1 MGEPGEILMKQRVPK
16 LKTKRLFLQPMSAEE
31 MSSLQDA
38 TDNQWLKGE
47 LLSRKQY
54 CGDDCEERIWYV
66 PWKVC
71 LRSDGTTVGLVAFSG
86 PQEHNA
92 VEVLFD
98 TFSAFQGNGYTSE
111 ALGRLV
117 RWAFTCP
124 EVFYVEAEATDHC
137 HAAKKVLEKL
147 EFKPDGVGTQ
157 ATRYVKEKSEP
168 WVAVYMCFGMAIGC
182 ALGGAYRNMGIGVS
196 LGICFGVAVGTAI
209 DSAMKKSRS
218 RKREAQKKV
227 EI

>member
-1 MGEPGEILMKQRVPK
+1 MRIREPK
-16 LKTKRLFLQPMSAEE
+16 LKTKRLSIQPMSAEE
-31 MSSLQDA
+31 ISSLQET

-47 LLSRKQY
+47 LLKREQY
-54 CGDDCEERIWYV
+54 CGDQSEERIWYA

-71 LRSDGTTVGLVAFSG
+71 LKSDRTLVGLIAFCG

-98 TFSAFQGNGYTSE
+98 TFPAYHGNGYTSE
-111 ALGRLV
+111 ALGRV
-117 RWAFTCP
+117 VKWAFNSP

-157 ATRYVKEKSEP
+157 GTRYVKVKSEP

-182 ALGGAYRNMGIGVS
+182 ALGGAYQNMGIGVS

-209 DSAMKKSRS
+209 DSMMKKNRS

>member
-1 MGEPGEILMKQRVPK
+1 MNKRVLT

-31 MSSLQDA
+31 VESLQNT

-71 LRSDGTTVGLVAFSG
+71 LRSDGTNVGLIAFCG

-98 TFSAFQGNGYTSE
+98 TFPAFHGNGYTSE
-111 ALGRLV
+111 ALGRVV
-117 RWAFTCP
+117 RWAFNCP

-147 EFKPDGVGTQ
+147 EFKPDGVSAEGM
-157 ATRYVKEKSEP
+157 RYVKSKSEP

-182 ALGGAYRNMGIGVS
+182 AIGGAYGNTGVGLS
-196 LGICFGVAVGTAI
+196 LGICAGMAVGTAI
-209 DSAMKKSRS
+209 DTHMKKSRA
-218 RKREAQKKV
+218 RQREARKEV

>member
-1 MGEPGEILMKQRVPK
+1 MSNRALT
-16 LKTKRLFLQPMSAEE
+16 LKTRRLYIQPMSAEE
-31 MSSLQDA
+31 IKSLQDS

-47 LLSRKQY
+47 LLRREQY
-54 CGDDCEERIWYV
+54 CGNDNDERIWYA

-71 LRSDGTTVGLVAFSG
+71 LKSDGTIVGLVAFCG
-86 PQEHNA
+86 PQESNA
-92 VEVLFD
+92 VEVMFD
-98 TFSAFQGNGYTSE
+98 TLPAYHGNGYTSE
-111 ALGRLV
+111 ALRRV
-117 RWAFTCP
+117 VQWAFNSP

-147 EFKPDGVGTQ
+147 EFKPDGVGVQ
-157 ATRYVKEKSEP
+157 GTRYVKEKSEP

-182 ALGGAYRNMGIGVS
+182 AFGGAYQNMGIGVS

-209 DSAMKKSRS
+209 DNVMKKSRS

>member
-1 MGEPGEILMKQRVPK
+1 MNKRVQT
-16 LKTKRLFLQPMSAEE
+16 LKTKRLYIRPMTAEE
-31 MSSLQDA
+31 IDALQET

-47 LLSRKQY
+47 LSKRKQY
-54 CGDDCEERIWYV
+54 CGDDSEERIWYA

-71 LRSDGTTVGLVAFSG
+71 LRSDGTHVGLIAFCG
-86 PQEHNA
+86 LQEHNA

-98 TFSAFQGNGYTSE
+98 TFPAFHGNGYTSE
-111 ALGRLV
+111 ALGRV
-117 RWAFTCP
+117 VKWAFNSP

-147 EFKPDGVGTQ
+147 EFKPDGVGAQ

-168 WVAVYMCFGMAIGC
+168 WLAIYMCFGMAIGC
-182 ALGGAYRNMGIGVS
+182 ALGGAYQNMGIGVS

-209 DSAMKKSRS
+209 DTAMKKGRS
-218 RKREAQKKV
+218 KKREAQKKV